1 MSDYSRFDCKID
13 SWFVETDGLKWENFT
28 GVGARV
34 CYAGDR
40 CKRKT
45 RSYEDGKPV
54 SEKNNPTQDGID
66 HQQLSQTL
74 LRIVAQLPKTEYHLD
89 KSNGPIRRQADEFP
103 LDDLPD
109 PASDNST
116 SQG

>member
-1 MSDYSRFDCKID
+1 M
-13 SWFVETDGLKWENFT
+13 
-28 GVGARV
+28 
-34 CYAGDR
+34 
-40 CKRKT
+40 
-45 RSYEDGKPV
+45 
-54 SEKNNPTQDGID
+54 SEKNRPKQDGVD

-74 LRIVAQLPKTEYHLD
+74 LRIVAHLPKREYHLD
-89 KSNGPIRRQADEFP
+89 KSNGPIRRQADEFQ